1 MGGTMGTMMGM
12 HGAMHGAKGTGTGTK
27 AASGNKREHNLF
39 VIRDLHEGDV
49 FGETCVFQ
57 QFQRG
62 YQIHAVTELEVLHI
76 SKVQFIDHID
86 EEVINHLREETAFR
100 TSYYDGFYA
109 LAQKRIE
116 KRAEQLPELRDYLKD
131 RAVLYN
137 SVISKS
143 RSVMDEYTSRKNF
156 PLGVDKN
163 GRRLQYNVRSYMI
176 KT

>member
-1 MGGTMGTMMGM
+1 MIQVRGGLE
-12 HGAMHGAKGTGTGTK
+12 
-27 AASGNKREHNLF
+27 SF
-39 VIRDLHEGDV
+39 EGV
-49 FGETCVFQ
+49 
-57 QFQRG
+57 
-62 YQIHAVTELEVLHI
+62 QIHALTELEVLHI

-131 RAVLYN
+131 RAILYN

-143 RSVMDEYTSRKNF
+143 RSVMEEYTSRKNF
-156 PLGVDKN
+156 PLMVDKN
-163 GRRLQYNVRSYMI
+163 GRRIHYSVRSYMI